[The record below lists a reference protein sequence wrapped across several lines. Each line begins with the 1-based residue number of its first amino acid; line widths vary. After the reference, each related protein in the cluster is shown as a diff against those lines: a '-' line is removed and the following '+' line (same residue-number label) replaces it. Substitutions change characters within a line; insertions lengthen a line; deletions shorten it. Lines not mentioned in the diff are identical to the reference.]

1 MPSTLRSK
9 IFWSLDGLR
18 GSKVGNYFNDIEAIN
33 ENPKSDSSEKRHKK
47 HLNDLLVHARD
58 TVAFYKNADIPEAHL
73 QHFPVVDKNIIRE
86 NFEDFQSQKFADKKK
101 FKVTTSGSTGTP
113 FSVFQN
119 SDKRKRNRADSLY
132 FTKKVG
138 YKIGARLFFMRIW
151 GDLGFKKKIGN
162 FIQNIA
168 PIDVLRL
175 NEEEIPDLVR
185 AISQSGGEKSLL
197 GYASAYERIVN
208 YLDRRKETIDF
219 GKVNSIVA
227 IGEALEDATAEAVQR
242 HFKCPIY
249 SRYSNNENGIL
260 AQQTPLSGKNFLI
273 NTASYVF
280 EILDMEKDVPVEDGT
295 LGRIVVTDLFN
306 HAMPMIRYDT
316 GDLGIHENVVCGDQS
331 YPVLSRIEGRKMD
344 MVFDSEG
351 RAISSFL
358 FTNKM
363 KEFTGIKQFQFIQYG
378 PQTYEFKL
386 NVEPSFDGEQQL
398 IEAFKIPLGPEATI
412 DVHYVD
418 AIPLLSS
425 GKRKKVV
432 NASGNT
438 LSKVP
443 NPLIS
448 SA

>member
-18 GSKVGNYFNDIEAIN
+18 GSEVGRHFNDIQAIN
-33 ENPKSDSSEKRHKK
+33 ENPKSDRSEKRNKK
-47 HLNDLLVHARD
+47 HLNDLLVHALD
-58 TVAFYKNADIPEAHL
+58 TVGFYKKADIREPDL
-73 QHFPVVDKNIIRE
+73 QQFPVVNKHIIRE
-86 NFEDFQSQKFADKKK
+86 DLEDFQSQKFADEKK

-138 YKIGARLFFMRIW
+138 YKIGTRLFFMRIW
-151 GDLGFKKKIGN
+151 GDMGFKKKIGN

-168 PIDVLRL
+168 AIDVLRL

-208 YLDRRKETIDF
+208 YLDSRKETADF

-227 IGEALEDATAEAVQR
+227 IAEALEDATAEAVQR

-280 EILDMEKDVPVEDGT
+280 EILDMEKDVAVEDGT

-306 HAMPMIRYDT
+306 HAMPLIRYDT
-316 GDLGIHENVVCGDQS
+316 GDLGIQDNLVRGELS

-363 KEFTGIKQFQFIQYG
+363 KEFTGIKQFQFIQHG
-378 PQTYEFKL
+378 PQIYEFKL
-386 NVEPSFDGEQQL
+386 NVEPSFDGERKL
-398 IEAFKIPLGPEATI
+398 IEEFKIPLGPEAQI

-418 AIPLLSS
+418 DIPLLSS

-432 NASGNT
+432 NASDKKF
-438 LSKVP
+438 LKVLNSP
-443 NPLIS
+443 IS